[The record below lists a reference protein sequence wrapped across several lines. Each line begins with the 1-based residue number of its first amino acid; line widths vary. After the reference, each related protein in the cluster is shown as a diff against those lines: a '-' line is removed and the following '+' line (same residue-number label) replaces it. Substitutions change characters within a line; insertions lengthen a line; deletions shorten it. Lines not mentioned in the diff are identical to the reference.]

1 MKDYRDVIIRPII
14 TEQTVA
20 NQDQNKYTFEVAK
33 NTNKIEVRQA
43 VEYLFGVK
51 VEKVNILNVK
61 PTTKRYGRHIGK
73 VSGYKKAVVT
83 LAPGQEI
90 DYYAE

>member
-61 PTTKRYGRHIGK
+61 PTTKRIQESCRN
-73 VSGYKKAVVT
+73 SGT
-83 LAPGQEI
+83 WSGNRLLR
-90 DYYAE
+90 